1 MAGMHFQ
8 FKIDQRVVCLYD
20 GAIVKITTRKIELIG
35 KTYLIK
41 YKSGRLGG
49 YVSESDLRALKE
61 GDE

>member
-1 MAGMHFQ
+1 MAGMRFQ

-20 GAIVKITTRKIELIG
+20 GAIVKITTRKIGLIG

-49 YVSESDLRALKE
+49 YVSESDLRALEE